1 VTPPAQS
8 KPVSAAFEERA
19 RRADGLAR
27 LSSATGE
34 PLRFA
39 AGLLRAQAALAGELE
54 TTHAARPLS
63 GHLEEDLD
71 RMMARLLEIPR
82 FAASA
87 GPSPLSGQAR
97 SRAAEDESTAR
108 TRLMVFWSDDRPA
121 AEDYLSRAML
131 RPYVETLR
139 AGNVAPHRV
148 HRHGRCPFC
157 GGAPAVGCRRVG
169 AEGEGAAR
177 FLVCGL
183 CGLEFAFNR
192 ILCPACFEEDPEK
205 LPSFTSDLHPF
216 VRLEACETC
225 RRYVKSLDLSQDA
238 RPLPEVDDLASLAM
252 DLWAI
257 EQGYSRLE
265 PGLAGV

>member
-1 VTPPAQS
+1 VTPPARS
-8 KPVSAAFEERA
+8 RTVSAAFEERA
-19 RRADGLAR
+19 LRAEGLVR
-27 LSSATGE
+27 LSSSAAE

-39 AGLLRAQAALAGELE
+39 AGLLRTQGVLAGELE
-54 TTHAARPLS
+54 SAHAARPLS
-63 GHLEEDLD
+63 GRLEEDLD
-71 RMMARLLEIPR
+71 RMISRLLEIPR

-87 GPSPLSGQAR
+87 GPSPLADEAR
-97 SRAAEDESTAR
+97 SRVGEEEATAR
-108 TRLMVFWSDDRPA
+108 MRLMVFWSDDRPA
-121 AEDYLSRAML
+121 GEDYLSRAML

-157 GGAPAVGCRRVG
+157 GGAPVVGCRREG
-169 AEGEGAAR
+169 PEGEGAAR

-205 LPSFTSDLHPF
+205 LPSFRSDLHPF

-225 RRYVKSLDLSQDA
+225 RRYLKSLDLSQDA
-238 RPLPEVDDLASLAM
+238 RPLPEVDDIASLSM